1 MAQNLVK
8 FRSLTSSQFDA
19 ISSKDANT
27 LYFISDTKKI
37 FKGDVEYCAS
47 TGVQAGAL
55 VLKTALEAN
64 AETGVIARPDGFMK
78 GEIYILATEGIFEE
92 ARVEAGDL
100 ALALCDFDDLLTIP
114 DPGTPEAT
122 ETTRR
127 GYKGFFV
134 IKSAANID
142 EAEWQNS

>member
-8 FRSLTSSQFDA
+8 FRSLTNSQFAA

-37 FKGDVEYCAS
+37 FKGNVEYCAS
-47 TGVQAGAL
+47 TGTPTGAL
-55 VLKTALEAN
+55 VLKTALEADE
-64 AETGVIARPDGFMK
+64 ETGEIARPGGFRK
-78 GEIYILATEGIFEE
+78 GEIYILSTDGIFEG

-100 ALALCDFDDLLTIP
+100 ALALCDFDDLPGDIE
-114 DPGTPEAT
+114 DPETPV
-122 ETTRR
+122 R
-127 GYKGFFV
+127 GHKGFVV
-134 IKSAANID
+134 IKSADNID

>member
-8 FRSLTSSQFDA
+8 FRTLASSQFAA

-47 TGVQAGAL
+47 TGTQAGGL
-55 VLKTALEAN
+55 VLKTALEAD
-64 AETGVIARPDGFMK
+64 AETGVIARPGGFKK
-78 GEIYILATEGIFEE
+78 GEIYILSTEGTFEGTK
-92 ARVEAGDL
+92 VEAGDL
-100 ALALCDFDDLLTIP
+100 ALALCDFDDIQA
-114 DPGTPEAT
+114 DPEGGEAPARST
-122 ETTRR
+122 
-127 GYKGFFV
+127 KAFFV